1 MCSVFI
7 KYFKVWIINMYKK
20 ENNVSAVVLF
30 FNELYGLRIICEFGI
45 ENKVKFL

>member
-7 KYFKVWIINMYKK
+7 KYFKVWLINMYKK

-30 FNELYGLRIICEFGI
+30 FLMSDMAYE
-45 ENKVKFL
+45 